1 MSKYKIINKFILNSS
16 HNELMTSL
24 HVKLEANQKID
35 LHMNN
40 SFILADNIELDLQTK
55 YLYSSL
61 INVPIYKNLIYDL

>member
-40 SFILADNIELDLQTK
+40 SFILADNIELGFANK
-55 YLYSSL
+55 ISL
-61 INVPIYKNLIYDL
+61 